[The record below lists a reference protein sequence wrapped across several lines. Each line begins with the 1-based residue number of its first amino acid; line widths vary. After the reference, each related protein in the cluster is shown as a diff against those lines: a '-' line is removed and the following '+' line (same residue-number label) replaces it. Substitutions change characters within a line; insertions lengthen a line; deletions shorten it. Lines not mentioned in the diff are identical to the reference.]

1 MNIEIEYQEHL
12 CFQHIL
18 SQNIA
23 KMKVV
28 IYGSVEVPIIDVNNG
43 VS

>member
-1 MNIEIEYQEHL
+1 MNVENEYQGPL
-12 CFQHIL
+12 CFQRIL